1 MDRQATARR
10 RQQMVSLGRVVTSTK
25 SWYED
30 ELNYVP

>member
-10 RQQMVSLGRVVTSTK
+10 QQIVSLGIVVTSTK
-25 SWYED
+25 NWYED